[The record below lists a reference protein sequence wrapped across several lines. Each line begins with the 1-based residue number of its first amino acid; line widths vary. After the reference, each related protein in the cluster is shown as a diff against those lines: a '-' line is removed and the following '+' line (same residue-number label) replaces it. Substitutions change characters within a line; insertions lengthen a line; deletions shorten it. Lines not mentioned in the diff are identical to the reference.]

1 MLPYFELVEKIK
13 KIAVEAGNIILEIY
27 EKIGP
32 DDVSYKS
39 DSSPLTLADN
49 RSNDFICKSLNEL
62 EHHFPII
69 SEENIELPYSQR
81 AVFEY
86 FWLVDPL
93 DGTKEFI
100 NRNGEFTV
108 NIALVHKNSPV
119 LGVVFAPCLNELYWA
134 SKGNGSFRLK
144 DNEITRIQSSSF
156 KLTDK
161 NIRVVA
167 SRSHLDQQ
175 TKELIDNLKEPIL
188 MSKGSSLKFLM
199 LASGEADYYPRLAP
213 TMEWDTAAAQIILE
227 EADGKLLDTFG
238 EKLQYNKEN
247 LRNPF
252 FIASANLIDS

>member
-1 MLPYFELVEKIK
+1 MDFYFELVEKLK
-13 KIAVEAGNIILEIY
+13 EIAVEAGNIILEIY
-27 EKIGP
+27 EKIDP
-32 DDVSYKS
+32 NDISYKS
-39 DSSPLTLADN
+39 DNSPLTLADK
-49 RSNDFICKSLNEL
+49 RSNDFICKSLSEL
-62 EHHFPII
+62 EPQYPII
-69 SEENIELPYSQR
+69 SEENIELPYNQR
-81 AVFEY
+81 SDFEY

-108 NIALVHKNSPV
+108 NIALIHKNSPI
-119 LGVVFAPCLNELYWA
+119 LGIVYAPCLKELFWA
-134 SKGNGSFRLK
+134 SRGNGSYRLK
-144 DNEITRIQSSSF
+144 DSEITLLKSNKFRM
-156 KLTDK
+156 LDK

-175 TKELIDNLKEPIL
+175 TMDLIDNLNEPIL

-227 EADGKLLDTFG
+227 EAGGKLLDLNG

-252 FIASANLIDS
+252 FIASADVLDS